1 MREPAPWIVVHV
13 PKTAG
18 TSLRG
23 SLREHFGDGLLVDD
37 GDRPLMHARWRR
49 RGAALARGV
58 AHAGRPAPAACVIGH
73 FLAIKY
79 RWARGARFAI
89 WVRDPVARVLS
100 RYGHYQRDV
109 ASGDASHAA
118 RGLVPGLTLAQFLA
132 IPNYRD
138 TMAEYLWGFPLERF
152 DFIGSV
158 EHFDADLERFS
169 RVWLQGAAVTPRRAN
184 VGRDARESAEVDSG
198 MASAIRA
205 ANARDVL
212 LHDAAM
218 ALRRR
223 QIAEGR

>member
-1 MREPAPWIVVHV
+1 
-13 PKTAG
+13 
-18 TSLRG
+18 
-23 SLREHFGDGLLVDD
+23 
-37 GDRPLMHARWRR
+37 
-49 RGAALARGV
+49 
-58 AHAGRPAPAACVIGH
+58 
-73 FLAIKY
+73 
-79 RWARGARFAI
+79 
-89 WVRDPVARVLS
+89 
-100 RYGHYQRDV
+100 
-109 ASGDASHAA
+109 
-118 RGLVPGLTLAQFLA
+118 VPGLTLAQFLA

-184 VGRDARESAEVDSG
+184 VGRDARQSAEVDSD